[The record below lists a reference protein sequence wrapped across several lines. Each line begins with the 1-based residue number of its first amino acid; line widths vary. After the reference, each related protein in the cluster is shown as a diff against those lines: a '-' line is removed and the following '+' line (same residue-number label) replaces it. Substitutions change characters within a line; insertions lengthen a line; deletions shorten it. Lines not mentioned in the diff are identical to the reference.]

1 MIDLKPVLAEA
12 VPDGRIE
19 HYITND
25 DWIAEQKLDGQRVLV
40 RVRNGNVEFLQRQGK
55 PTSKD
60 MPRKVQSVLAT
71 LGGDEWYF
79 DGELV
84 GGSNGTLWLFDMPV
98 ALDKVA
104 PTDELYYRKSM
115 LDAFYEAL
123 LEGQTPQL
131 RLLPTAH
138 GEDDKRVLV
147 ERVRVSG
154 GEGVMFKHLD
164 KPYDSGRRSR
174 HVLKAKNRNTI
185 DCVVIDT
192 RIDGKDNMRLGVY
205 PKPTGTNKG
214 APLIPIG
221 ECTALAGDGASI
233 VPGQVVEVTYLYA
246 NDPRAPRL
254 YQPTKPLI
262 RTDKAPHECTID
274 QLVFTNREVLT

>member
-1 MIDLKPVLAEA
+1 MTIDLKPVLAETL
-12 VPDGRIE
+12 PDGRLE

-25 DWIAEQKLDGQRVLV
+25 DWVAEQKLDGQRVLV
-40 RVRNGNVEFLQRQGK
+40 RVRDGRVEFLQRQGK

-60 MPRKVQSVLAT
+60 MPHKVRSVLST

-79 DGELV
+79 DGELI
-84 GGSNGTLWLFDMPV
+84 GGTNGVLWLFDMPV
-98 ALDKVA
+98 ALDKVG
-104 PTDELYYRKSM
+104 PGDELYFRKQM
-115 LDAFYEAL
+115 LDAFHEAL

-131 RLLPTAH
+131 RVLPTAH
-138 GEDDKRVLV
+138 GTDEKRTLV

-154 GEGVMFKHLD
+154 GEGVMFKHQD
-164 KPYDSGRRSR
+164 KGYDSGRRSR
-174 HVLKAKNRNTI
+174 FVLKAKNRNTI

-192 RIDGKDNMRLGVY
+192 KIDGKDNMKLGVFDMAQNGRLV
-205 PKPTGTNKG
+205 PV
-214 APLIPIG
+214 G

-233 VPGQVVEVTYLYA
+233 VKGMVVEVTYLYA

-254 YQPTKPLI
+254 YQPTRPLI
-262 RTDKAPHECTID
+262 RTDKAPDECTID